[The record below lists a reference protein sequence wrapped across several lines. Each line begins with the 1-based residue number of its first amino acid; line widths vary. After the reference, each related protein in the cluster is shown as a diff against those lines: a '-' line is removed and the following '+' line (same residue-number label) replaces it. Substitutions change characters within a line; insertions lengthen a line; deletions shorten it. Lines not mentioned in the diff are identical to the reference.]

1 MKYYDITTLDID
13 KGLQK
18 RLGYAKIYVAGKDIA
33 VQTVPRQNS
42 IPVIVKSKDQNVLL
56 KSLKD
61 NSVCGIILEGNL
73 LNKKVIEKASEIRKT
88 IFIPVSYLLW
98 LGVWER
104 QSELQKIK
112 HILSAAHRL
121 KAKVSIITLAE
132 NAESLLSKDQMAE
145 IANMIFNT
153 KNSKFSIF
161 GGDLYDN

>member
-1 MKYYDITTLDID
+1 MKYYDITAIDID
-13 KGLQK
+13 SALQR
-18 RLGYAKIYVAGKDIA
+18 RLGYSKIYVAGRDVA
-33 VQTVPRQNS
+33 VQATPKQSS
-42 IPVIVKSKDQNVLL
+42 IPMIIRSKDQNVLF

-61 NSVCGIILEGNL
+61 NSVRGIILEGNF

-98 LGVWER
+98 LGVWDR
-104 QSELQKIK
+104 QAELQKIK
-112 HILSAAHRL
+112 RILAAAHHL

-132 NAESLLSKDQMAE
+132 NAGSVLSKDQMTE
-145 IANMIFNT
+145 LANMIFNT